1 MMSVH
6 NDTLQSLQEALAY
19 VQGDTSK
26 GRSVQVEIPDFDFLT
41 KYDMLHDTDKQLINI
56 MIDKL
61 LVAAAVR

>member
-1 MMSVH
+1 MNVH
-6 NDTLQSLQEALAY
+6 SNTLQSLQEALAY

-26 GRSVQVEIPDFDFLT
+26 GRSNEVEIPDLEFIA